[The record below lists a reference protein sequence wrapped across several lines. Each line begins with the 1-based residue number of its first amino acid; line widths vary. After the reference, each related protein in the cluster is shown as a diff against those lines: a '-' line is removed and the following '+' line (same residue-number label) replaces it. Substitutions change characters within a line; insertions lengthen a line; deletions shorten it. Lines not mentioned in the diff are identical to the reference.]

1 MSAIRQNSSSPA
13 SPHVALAVILAFI
26 ATLKGFGNN
35 PPFGIDSIK
44 RWNGCAPSESCLKS
58 AKQTKKCFS
67 YFLLLSSLC
76 ASPQIHGL
84 INDLI
89 YKNKWCPNF
98 SMPLLQSELEI
109 IHNSESYLKGRKKHS
124 DDFSFH
130 ICCFLSYE
138 ITKKNC
144 KSKRIFL
151 SLPAGNSRESWRL
164 LGKRSLRNL
173 KTFYLLSSSCRWTTM

>member
-67 YFLLLSSLC
+67 YYLLLSSLC

-98 SMPLLQSELEI
+98 SMPLLQSELEN
-109 IHNSESYLKGRKKHS
+109 IHNSESYLKERKKHS

-138 ITKKNC
+138 ITKKKLQVQKNFSVAPSR
-144 KSKRIFL
+144 KLSRVMKVVREAIVTQFKNFLPFIFIL
-151 SLPAGNSRESWRL
+151 
-164 LGKRSLRNL
+164 
-173 KTFYLLSSSCRWTTM
+173 